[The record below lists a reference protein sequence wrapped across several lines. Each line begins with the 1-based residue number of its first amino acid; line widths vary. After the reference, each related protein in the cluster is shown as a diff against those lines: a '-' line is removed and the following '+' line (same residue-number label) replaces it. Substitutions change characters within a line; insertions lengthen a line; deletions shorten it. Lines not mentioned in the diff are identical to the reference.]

1 MVLSRG
7 YVAEKEDE
15 TEGEDEGG
23 GNGVRGTRESRTY
36 AGPYRRVHIRRLEA
50 NREKAERAD
59 GKEKKMPDSQDPW
72 TPSGGGERA
81 YVSNAEEISCGLT
94 SRSVDLRDRPLPT
107 RPICAPPALVD

>member
-23 GNGVRGTRESRTY
+23 EGGRGTRESRTY

-59 GKEKKMPDSQDPW
+59 GKEKKKCRIPRIRGLPPGAANARTSVMRKRF
-72 TPSGGGERA
+72 RA
-81 YVSNAEEISCGLT
+81 G
-94 SRSVDLRDRPLPT
+94 
-107 RPICAPPALVD
+107 

>member
-1 MVLSRG
+1 VCEYVGDRAEQCMVLSRG

-23 GNGVRGTRESRTY
+23 GGRGTRESRTY

-59 GKEKKMPDSQDPW
+59 GKEKK
-72 TPSGGGERA
+72 
-81 YVSNAEEISCGLT
+81 NAGFPG
-94 SRSVDLRDRPLPT
+94 SVDSLRGRRT
-107 RPICAPPALVD
+107 RVRQ

>member
-1 MVLSRG
+1 MRSRVEG
-7 YVAEKEDE
+7 TYIAEKEDE

-23 GNGVRGTRESRTY
+23 RDGVRESHARTLGLIV
-36 AGPYRRVHIRRLEA
+36 AFTSADSRRIERKRRG
-50 NREKAERAD
+50 RTER
-59 GKEKKMPDSQDPW
+59 EKKMPDSQDPR

-107 RPICAPPALVD
+107 RPICSPPALVD